1 MKLNSVELEGKGRYY
16 QSPKTLRWYPS
27 VTTVVNHEMEDFW
40 REWRKN
46 PQNLAISKKA
56 LARGNRLHQVMEDYL
71 GDEKVIPT
79 DPFDRMKFDLLKPC
93 LDKIGKIR
101 AIETPM
107 WSDNILLAGRVDCIA
122 EYDGKLSVVDFKTAG
137 KDKTKDQILNYF
149 HQTTAYSYMWNETH
163 SKEDAIERV
172 VILIVTDDGTMQE
185 FVEDPSDYRKSMFDV
200 IKTYWNKYS
209 FKDVQEIANEIHQEI
224 VRSS

>member
-1 MKLNSVELEGKGRYY
+1 MKLKSVELEGKGRYY
-16 QSPKTLRWYPS
+16 QSPTTLRWYPS

-71 GDEKVIPT
+71 GEKIVPK

-93 LDKIGKIR
+93 LDKITSIR
-101 AIETPM
+101 AIEIPM

-122 EYDGKLSVVDFKTAG
+122 EYDGKLAVVDFKTAG

-149 HQTTAYSYMWNETH
+149 HQTTAYAYMWNQSHE
-163 SKEDAIERV
+163 KEDLIERV
-172 VILIVTDDGTMQE
+172 VILIVTDDGTLQE
-185 FVEDPSDYRKSMFDV
+185 FVESPSNYKKSMFDT
-200 IKTYWNKYS
+200 IKTYWDKYS
-209 FKDVQEIANEIHQEI
+209 FREVQEIANEIHQATI
-224 VRSS
+224 QFG